1 MRARVLVAALLV
13 ALGFLVLGRLATAES
28 PRADPTVTTPTPV
41 PNTFTFQGQI
51 QKNGGA
57 VNGTCDLRFT
67 LYDSISAGAD
77 VGGGS
82 RLFAAQAVSN
92 GVFTVSLPF
101 GDAFQGGDR
110 WVQTDVRCPAGSGSF
125 VTLTPRQHLTAAPYA
140 FGLRLPF
147 TGSFASDG
155 DMFAMSNAGL
165 GSAGHFV
172 MTNPSATDHAA
183 LVGESV
189 AGDGVDGISTN
200 SFGLYG
206 ESAHA
211 AGIYGT
217 TSAADN
223 GGVVG
228 FNSAN
233 GHGVEGYTGVG
244 VGASGVYGQADAGFG
259 VEGKSSGGT
268 GVYGDGLYYGVYG
281 QGGSNGVW
289 GNSSAGNGVWGQSN
303 SGAGVTGKSSSD
315 RGVHGISATG
325 DGVYG
330 ETKGGNAA
338 KGVAGIS
345 PNGVGVYGESGA
357 GLAGQFNGNV
367 EVDGTLTQTYLGN
380 PARAAP
386 VAYAQVSQDGILQ
399 RGTSNVTSI
408 IWDATSKGYVIRIA
422 NVYYGTG
429 DFVTVVTPVRVS
441 SIVPIVPVTTATGDG
456 RLIVYLFDLGG
467 SKIQSNFNFV
477 VYAP

>member
-1 MRARVLVAALLV
+1 MRARILLMFLAA
-13 ALGFLVLGRLATAES
+13 AAFLVLVGMATAES
-28 PRADPTVTTPTPV
+28 PHSDPTAATPTPV

-51 QKNGGA
+51 RQNGGA

-67 LYDSISAGAD
+67 LYDSLSGGSD
-77 VGGGS
+77 VGGGARTFS
-82 RLFAAQAVSN
+82 AQAVSN
-92 GVFTVSLPF
+92 GLFTVSLPF
-101 GDAFQGGDR
+101 GDAFQGSDR
-110 WVQTDVRCPAGSGSF
+110 WVQTEVRCPAGSGSF
-125 VTLTPRQHLTAAPYA
+125 VALTPRQHLTAAPYA

-147 TGSFASDG
+147 NGSFASDG
-155 DMFAMSNAGL
+155 DTFSMTNTGL

-172 MTNPSATDHAA
+172 LTNPSATDHAA

-189 AGDGVDGISTN
+189 SSDGVDAISTN

-206 ESAHA
+206 ESTHS

-233 GHGVEGYTGVG
+233 GHGTEGYTGTG
-244 VGASGVYGQADAGFG
+244 SGVYGQADAGYG
-259 VEGKSSGGT
+259 VEGRSNGGT
-268 GVYGDGLYYGVYG
+268 GVYGSGLYYGVYG
-281 QGGSNGVW
+281 QGTTNGVW
-289 GNSSAGNGVWGQSN
+289 GNSSAGNGVWGQSDT
-303 SGAGVTGKSSSD
+303 GAGVTGKSGSD
-315 RGVHGISATG
+315 KGVHGISDTG

-330 ETKGGNAA
+330 ETKGGTAA
-338 KGVAGIS
+338 KGIAGVS
-345 PNGVGVYGESGA
+345 PNGVGVYGESA
-357 GLAGQFNGNV
+357 NGLAGQFNGNV
-367 EVDGTLTQTYLGN
+367 EVDGTLTQTYLGS
-380 PARAAP
+380 PAKAAP
-386 VAYAQVSQDGILQ
+386 IAYAQVNQYGVLQ

-408 IWDATSKGYVIRIA
+408 IWDAASSGYVIRIA

-441 SIVPIVPVTTATGDG
+441 SIVPIVPVTSATADG
-456 RLIVYLFDLGG
+456 RLTIYLFDLSGT
-467 SKIQSNFNFV
+467 KIQSNFNFV